1 MGLGF
6 LEIRG
11 AADWGFGLGF
21 QQIQGGQQIGGL
33 GWVSSGF
40 GEASRL
46 GFGLGFQQ
54 IRGGQ
59 QIVFAILKFN
69 LLAFVNLLVSF
80 SF

>member
-21 QQIQGGQQIGGL
+21 QQIQGGQQI
-33 GWVSSGF
+33 
-40 GEASRL
+40 
-46 GFGLGFQQ
+46 
-54 IRGGQ
+54 
-59 QIVFAILKFN
+59 VFAIPKFN
-69 LLAFVNLLVSF
+69 LLASLNLLVSL